1 MNTNN
6 DKNLLLVGPYPPPFG
21 GVSSHLYELKKV
33 FKISLI
39 FTFCNLTH
47 LQKFSMKR
55 KLS

>member
-21 GVSSHLYELKKV
+21 EFLAIYMNLKKV